1 MDVITVQIVLEVL
14 KWLIPTVLGAA
25 CGALGMRLKQIKQR
39 DAALEAGVRVL
50 LMARIQ
56 QDYEHYVVLDEHMT
70 LNDKEIH
77 VQTFAAYEGLDGN
90 GVAKGMHDEIM
101 AKQPWIVTD

>member
-1 MDVITVQIVLEVL
+1 MDGIEVQIILEVL
-14 KWLIPTVLGAA
+14 KWVVPTVLGAA
-25 CGALGMRLKQIKQR
+25 CGALVMKLKQIKQR
-39 DAALEAGVRVL
+39 DEALEAGVRVL

-70 LNDKEIH
+70 VNDKEIH

>member
-1 MDVITVQIVLEVL
+1 MDGIEMQVILEVL

-25 CGALGMRLKQIKQR
+25 CGALGMRLKQMKQR
-39 DAALEAGVRVL
+39 DEALEAGVRVL
-50 LMARIQ
+50 LMARIH
-56 QDYEHYVVLDEHMT
+56 QDYEHFVVLDEHMT
-70 LNDKEIH
+70 VADKEIH
-77 VQTFAAYEGLDGN
+77 AQTFAAYEGLDGN

>member
-1 MDVITVQIVLEVL
+1 MDGIEMQLVLEVL
-14 KWLIPTVLGAA
+14 KWVIPTILGAF
-25 CGALGMRLKQIKQR
+25 CGALGMKLKQIKQR
-39 DAALEAGVRVL
+39 DEALEAGVRVL

-56 QDYEHYVVLDEHMT
+56 QDYEHYVVLNEHMT

-77 VQTFAAYEGLDGN
+77 VQTFAAYEALNGN
-90 GVAKGMHDEIM
+90 SVAQGMHEEIM